1 MDEFHSHLEPMKF
14 IRRELIENQVVTSCN
29 IFEYFANAVISQIS
43 FSYAKIKDEWNVVKI
58 EGFDEKYD
66 QNR

>member
-1 MDEFHSHLEPMKF
+1 ML
-14 IRRELIENQVVTSCN
+14 LL
-29 IFEYFANAVISQIS
+29 ISQIS

-58 EGFDEKYD
+58 DGFDDKYD